1 METSS
6 DVRNDVRS
14 DVTVAMPL
22 LQQVS
27 SGYRL
32 TTLASGQILLTPIV
46 NKTMVQPRRLQQQPL
61 PSSSLSST
69 PIESTPHMHAVLPST
84 SSTPVQDFQNRDQNV
99 SSGSCTPSPTV
110 AFPPLNDDSSSIV
123 AGVSSSPLQENEQ
136 QPFPPLSCTPIFP
149 EENDSLDVNVGR
161 QIRHFSPFE
170 ILPIPQVP
178 QTGPRPKSNRK
189 LGSARNL
196 TSDEE
201 LQKTKAAYEEK
212 IAKEKRKQELAL
224 KRQQKN
230 SNQQTANKN
239 GKKNQLP
246 LKVCLHFKMKLFY
259 YFNS

>member
-1 METSS
+1 M
-6 DVRNDVRS
+6 
-14 DVTVAMPL
+14 
-22 LQQVS
+22 
-27 SGYRL
+27 
-32 TTLASGQILLTPIV
+32 
-46 NKTMVQPRRLQQQPL
+46 
-61 PSSSLSST
+61 
-69 PIESTPHMHAVLPST
+69 
-84 SSTPVQDFQNRDQNV
+84 
-99 SSGSCTPSPTV
+99 
-110 AFPPLNDDSSSIV
+110 
-123 AGVSSSPLQENEQ
+123 
-136 QPFPPLSCTPIFP
+136 
-149 EENDSLDVNVGR
+149 
-161 QIRHFSPFE
+161 
-170 ILPIPQVP
+170 P